1 MLTILAE
8 VIIAFFVSNYESEKH
23 PYQMSFVKGIILA
36 GAGFILAMI
45 SGYLNNDRL
54 SLSQTVIFFF
64 LSLGIGLIVSLFFML
79 CVWFDHQVEKDKK

>member
-23 PYQMSFVKGIILA
+23 PYQMSLIKGIILA
-36 GAGFILAMI
+36 CSGFLLGMI
-45 SGYLNNDRL
+45 YDYLNNDMMSTFKIL
-54 SLSQTVIFFF
+54 IFF
-64 LSLGIGLIVSLFFML
+64 LISLGIGLIMSLFFML